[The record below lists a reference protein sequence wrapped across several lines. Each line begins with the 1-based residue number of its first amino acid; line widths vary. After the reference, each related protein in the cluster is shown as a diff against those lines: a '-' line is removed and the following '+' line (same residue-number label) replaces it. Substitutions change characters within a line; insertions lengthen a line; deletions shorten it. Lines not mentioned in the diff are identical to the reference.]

1 MFTVM
6 DNTAT
11 LRQVWKVSWQI
22 FDILLLQNLKNGCL
36 KGLRLNRPHDAC
48 LKPEM
53 KRKPDEFQNKTN
65 QTDLFQIYTH
75 VTLKSGK
82 INLQT
87 PAMCFPFVLF
97 QTKWGSLSGNALES
111 VVTSP
116 ASHLV
121 ITQVHSNSKGYKRE
135 RNNPENKTIEQF
147 FSLLI

>member
-11 LRQVWKVSWQI
+11 LKQVWKVSWQI

-75 VTLKSGK
+75 VTPKSGK

-97 QTKWGSLSGNALES
+97 QTKWESLSGKS
-111 VVTSP
+111 PGVSGTSGTSP
-116 ASHLV
+116 GSHLV
-121 ITQVHSNSKGYKRE
+121 ITQTDSNHKGY
-135 RNNPENKTIEQF
+135 NPENKTIEQF
-147 FSLLI
+147 FPLLI